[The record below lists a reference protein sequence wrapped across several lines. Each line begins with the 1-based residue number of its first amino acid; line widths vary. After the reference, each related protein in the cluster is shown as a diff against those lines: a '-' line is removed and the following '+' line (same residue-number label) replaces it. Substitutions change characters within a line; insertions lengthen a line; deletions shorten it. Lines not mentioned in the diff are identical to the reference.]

1 MQAISAF
8 TEGKKVQNETYLG
21 INCRK
26 HLQHTNSTFIKVIIL
41 LESKTKTSER
51 RKKEK

>member
-1 MQAISAF
+1 MQTISAF
-8 TEGKKVQNETYLG
+8 NEGKKVQDKTYFG
-21 INCRK
+21 TNCRK
-26 HLQHTNSTFIKVIIL
+26 HLPPTDSTFIKVIIL